1 MISVKTLTGKKFKLD
16 VEPTDT
22 IQIVKAKI
30 WYNEGISPDI
40 QSLYLS
46 RDVVQGPKQEL
57 INEYSLSHYSSCK
70 IFCHSTLQFCQDLIV
85 RLNNLDIY
93 IKGGIKSDFSICGL
107 VLLANLANT
116 WSNMTSIYLA
126 PKYFKFELLH
136 TPKKFMLLHKFLCTL

>member
-1 MISVKTLTGKKFKLD
+1 MELTKIICTKRLYWEYIGRIMISVKTLTGKKFKLD

-93 IKGGIKSDFSICGL
+93 IKGGIKSDFSICGW
-107 VLLANLANT
+107 VLLANQANLANHI
-116 WSNMTSIYLA
+116 S
-126 PKYFKFELLH
+126 K
-136 TPKKFMLLHKFLCTL
+136 

>member
-93 IKGGIKSDFSICGL
+93 IKGGIKSDFSICGW
-107 VLLANLANT
+107 VLLANQANLANH
-116 WSNMTSIYLA
+116 MVQHDIYISG
-126 PKYFKFELLH
+126 
-136 TPKKFMLLHKFLCTL
+136 T

>member
-1 MISVKTLTGKKFKLD
+1 MTGPSDGEGVNEKWNLNYQMCTKRLYWEYIGRIMISVKTLTGKKFKLD

-57 INEYSLSHYSSCK
+57 INEYTLSHYSSCQ

-93 IKGGIKSDFSICGL
+93 IKGGIKCNFSIC
-107 VLLANLANT
+107 NL
-116 WSNMTSIYLA
+116 
-126 PKYFKFELLH
+126 
-136 TPKKFMLLHKFLCTL
+136 TL

>member
-93 IKGGIKSDFSICGL
+93 IKGGIKSDFSICC
-107 VLLANLANT
+107 N
-116 WSNMTSIYLA
+116 
-126 PKYFKFELLH
+126 LLH
-136 TPKKFMLLHKFLCTL
+136 NLGCYRTTTMCADNNYCCGCCPHTTQYPQK